1 MAIKLI
7 QPGNNFLVEKQFT
20 KAVQLLN
27 AGDSVGA
34 SNLLQANLKANPRHY
49 ESLYLHGLIS
59 AQNSQWNIAVEF
71 FSKALQIKNND
82 ASIYNNLG
90 NVLFEKKSYD
100 ESVKSFEKAIELK
113 RDYAQAYFNL
123 GRVLSE
129 LKKWDEAFNNFE
141 KAIELNYN
149 YSEAFYSRGVV
160 EFELRRLYEALG
172 SYEKA
177 IQLKVDYPEAHLNRG
192 LVLHELGRLNEAIVC
207 YEQAIE
213 LKCDLHDAYIN
224 RGRVQL
230 GFKKW
235 EESILSFSRS
245 IEIVPDHDFISGII
259 LHIKMIQCDWKNF
272 KVELDQLISK
282 INLNKKVV
290 PIFDLLALT
299 DLPTV
304 QKKASEIWVK
314 DKYPINPLLGL
325 IPKVIPKEKIRIGY
339 FSPDFRAHPVAQW
352 VAELFELHD
361 KTQFELIGLYFGPK
375 TDDEYH
381 VRILSAFDKFIDVS
395 DMSDI
400 DIAKLSRSIQI
411 DIAVD
416 LAGFTNNSRT
426 GIFAY
431 RAAPIQINY
440 IGYPATTG
448 ANYMDYIIA
457 DEMIIPTQSQQYY
470 SEKIIY
476 LPYTFKAT
484 DTKLKVSEKAFT
496 REEFNLP
503 VNSFVFCCFN
513 NSFKIL
519 PETFDVWMRI
529 LKSAEN
535 SVLWL
540 ADTNSTAKAN
550 LKKEAEVRG
559 ISPSRIIFSN
569 TMVELADHFARLR
582 LADLFL
588 DTFTF
593 NAHTTAGDA
602 LWSGLPLLTFKGR
615 SFASRVA
622 SSLLNAVELP
632 ELIARDV
639 EQYESIAIELAKN
652 PEKLRLIKSK
662 LQRNIKTTP
671 LFNMTNF
678 TKYLETAY
686 KQIHKSY
693 QADLKI
699 DHVYVKV

>member
-7 QPGNNFLVEKQFT
+7 QPGNNFLVEKQFA

-59 AQNSQWNIAVEF
+59 AQNSQWHIAVEF
-71 FSKALQIKNND
+71 FSKALKIKNND
-82 ASIYNNLG
+82 ASMYNNLG

-141 KAIELNYN
+141 KAIELNHN
-149 YSEAFYSRGVV
+149 YPEAFYSRGVV

-230 GFKKW
+230 GFKIW
-235 EESILSFSRS
+235 EESILSFSRA
-245 IEIVPDHDFISGII
+245 IEIIPDHDFISGII
-259 LHIKMIQCDWKNF
+259 LHIKMIQCDWRNF

-325 IPKVIPKEKIRIGY
+325 IPKAIPKEKIRIGY

-602 LWSGLPLLTFKGR
+602 LWSGLPLLTLKGR

-639 EQYESIAIELAKN
+639 ERYESIAIELAKN

-686 KQIHKSY
+686 KQIYKSY